1 MVSQD
6 KLSAVTCAG
15 FEEDLVLYHYGELDA
30 AERAKVADHVQ
41 SCQRCQSS
49 LKEMSSILPLAVKSD
64 EPPQAFWDDYSRE
77 LRHKLTAARTGRSW
91 WHGLIS
97 FLQPWTV
104 PVYGTAAVALL
115 AIILAIG
122 KGFWSSAEI
131 PQEDETFMEIL
142 PASENL
148 DFFKTMEVLD
158 AMDVLENMGAPAKG
172 SA

>member
-1 MVSQD
+1 MIPDD
-6 KLSAVTCAG
+6 KTPAVACEG
-15 FEEDLVLYHYGELDA
+15 FEEDLVLYYYGELA
-30 AERAKVADHVQ
+30 ASERATVANHVR
-41 SCQRCQSS
+41 SCQHCQSY
-49 LKEMSSILPLAVKSD
+49 LKEMESILPLAVKRD

-77 LRHKLTAARTGRSW
+77 LRHKLTAARTGRPW
-91 WHGLIS
+91 WRGLIS
-97 FLQPWTV
+97 FLEPWTI
-104 PVYGTAAVALL
+104 PVYATAAVADL
-115 AIILAIG
+115 AITLTIG
-122 KGFWSSAEI
+122 KGFWSSTEI